1 MRPPQDEADQ
11 RGERHKRT
19 GFDHAGRTGRLVPM
33 YALRHDA
40 GAATACSRSR
50 RSRSN
55 QEGRELEPD

>member
-1 MRPPQDEADQ
+1 
-11 RGERHKRT
+11 
-19 GFDHAGRTGRLVPM
+19 VPM